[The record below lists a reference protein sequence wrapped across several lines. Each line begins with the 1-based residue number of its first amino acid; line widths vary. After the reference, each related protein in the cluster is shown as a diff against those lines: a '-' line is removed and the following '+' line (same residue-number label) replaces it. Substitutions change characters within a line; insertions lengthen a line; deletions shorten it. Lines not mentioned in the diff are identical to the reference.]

1 MPAFNGTGPQGYGPK
16 TGGGLGR
23 CAQDASQTPYYG
35 VGRGGFPR
43 GGGQGF
49 AFGGRGG
56 RRARPRRMWGETPVN
71 TLASAVDPQQEQE
84 WLRRQAESLQEQLR
98 RIDARLAELSRSAE

>member
-16 TGGGLGR
+16 TGGGFGR

-56 RRARPRRMWGETPVN
+56 RCALSRRMWEGTPSD
-71 TLASAVDPQQEQE
+71 AQQEQE
-84 WLRRQAESLQEQLR
+84 WLTRQAQSLQEQLR
-98 RIDARLAELSRSAE
+98 RVEARLSELIHSTE

>member
-16 TGGGLGR
+16 TGGGFGR
-23 CAQDASQTPYYG
+23 CAQDASQTPYG

-56 RRARPRRMWGETPVN
+56 RCARSHRRWERTSSD
-71 TLASAVDPQQEQE
+71 AQQEQE
-84 WLRRQAESLQEQLR
+84 WLRQQAQSLQEQLR
-98 RIDARLAELSRSAE
+98 QIEARLTELTRSAA

>member
-16 TGGGLGR
+16 TGGGFGR

-56 RRARPRRMWGETPVN
+56 RCVRSHRLWERMPSD
-71 TLASAVDPQQEQE
+71 AQQEQE
-84 WLRRQAESLQEQLR
+84 WLRQQAQSLQEQLR
-98 RIDARLAELSRSAE
+98 QIEARLAELSRSTA